1 MVDFNKIV
9 LTALDN
15 CIYGTTIQ
23 SSSSDISEDI
33 LDKISINLFQQE
45 TRNEV
50 PIIRIP
56 TKLLLEK
63 SKQYRYHSKTK
74 KYIRYIKLNKKSLG
88 RDFYFSNKN
97 CKIYKYLKAG
107 QIVLKLPETKLYID
121 EANMCLKF
129 KFYVYSH
136 VEQVDAHHCE
146 IFVDYIL
153 ATKNTISNA
162 VSEKIPHYVD

>member
-1 MVDFNKIV
+1 MVDFNEIV
-9 LTALDN
+9 LTAFDN
-15 CIYGTTIQ
+15 CVFNSTIM

-45 TRNEV
+45 KNNEP

-56 TKLLLEK
+56 NNLLLEK
-63 SKQYRYHSKTK
+63 SKHYQRHSKNK

-129 KFYVYSH
+129 DFYVYSH
-136 VEQVDAHHCE
+136 VEQIDEHHCE
-146 IFVDYIL
+146 IFVDHIL
-153 ATKNTISNA
+153 VTKDS
-162 VSEKIPHYVD
+162 VSQALSKSIPHYVS